1 MAAAYTFVT
10 GLLELVGKAPAVLPG
25 ALVAGGGSA
34 GPVDAADG
42 ADERG
47 EAAGVGGAGAGV
59 DDGEDDDADTAGSP
73 AFSTPVEQAATRT
86 AMSRP
91 PTADARGTPMAAM
104 VPQKGGGRSPSA
116 VPDES
121 IGEPR
126 SRR

>member
-10 GLLELVGKAPAVLPG
+10 GLLELVGKAPAVPPG
-25 ALVAGGGSA
+25 ALVAGGGPA

-47 EAAGVGGAGAGV
+47 EDAGVGGAGT
-59 DDGEDDDADTAGSP
+59 GEDDDADTAGSP

-116 VPDES
+116 VHGES